1 MKSHRV
7 YNVSWLLTFLP
18 ILLFLCFTANPLQAE
33 EPLSKESSS
42 EEPQFI
48 EAPPGGYEKITDRL
62 MLITHF
68 SAFYTLSDLHG
79 SDTLSGG
86 ALNGLIAPT
95 YKFDDKKFLILMYD
109 GQYYKK
115 REFYS
120 DDIGPKERTE
130 FQRHTI
136 TPMVRIDFGKESRYS
151 ITPSFFYTA
160 TYNKDIEPGGWSDGL
175 YNYRDVGAGVDF
187 DMRQLGY
194 GGADGAL
201 KLGAQY
207 YRREYP
213 NYTSLLDLAS
223 GIGVEEDEKD
233 YHGVITR
240 ARYNWTQKTGFSWG
254 AEYFLLY
261 KDLDDKKVVRS
272 DGVLSSTEQRDYLHS
287 LDLKCWYVIDE
298 VDGRLR
304 VGLDLNSSLKDS
316 NQNYYDGMGTLIIT
330 DDVFLPDFYDYRS
343 YRIRP
348 NISYTLALLPLTTS
362 LSYAYQ
368 KADYTDRRARFS
380 TGAYKNN
387 KQWETLEEIELE
399 FRYDLTDNWDLLA
412 QWQRIIARSNNDD
425 ESVYQYDYKIA
436 NYSVGV
442 SYKF

>member
-33 EPLSKESSS
+33 EPLSKKSSS

-48 EAPPGGYEKITDRL
+48 EAPPVGYEKITDRL
-62 MLITHF
+62 MLIANF

-86 ALNGLIAPT
+86 AINGFIAPT
-95 YKFDDKKFLILMYD
+95 YMFDDKKFLILMYD

-120 DDIGPKERTE
+120 DDIGPKERSE

-160 TYNKDIEPGGWSDGL
+160 TYNKDIEPGGWSNGL
-175 YNYRDVGAGVDF
+175 YNYRDTGAGIDF
-187 DMRQLGY
+187 DMRKLGY
-194 GGADGAL
+194 GGGEGAL

-207 YRREYP
+207 YKRRYP
-213 NYTSLLDLAS
+213 NYTSLLDLAA
-223 GIGVEEDEKD
+223 GIGIEEDEKD
-233 YHGVITR
+233 YHCVITR

-254 AEYFLLY
+254 AEYALLY
-261 KDLDDKKVVRS
+261 KDLDDKKVVNS
-272 DGVLSSTEQRDYLHS
+272 NGVLTSREQRDYLHS
-287 LDLKCWYVIDE
+287 LDLKCWYILDD

-304 VGLDLNSSLKDS
+304 VGLDLNNSLKDS
-316 NQNYYDGMGTLIIT
+316 NQNYYDGMGTL
-330 DDVFLPDFYDYRS
+330 DPSNDVFLPDFYDYRS

-348 NISYTLALLPLTTS
+348 NISYTLELLPLTPS
-362 LSYAYQ
+362 LSYSYQ
-368 KADYTDRRARFS
+368 KTDYTDRRAKYS
-380 TGAYKNN
+380 TGDYKND
-387 KQWETLEEIELE
+387 KQWETMEVIELK
-399 FRYDLTDNWDLLA
+399 FRYDLAEDWGLMA

>member
-120 DDIGPKERTE
+120 DDIGPKERSE

-160 TYNKDIEPGGWSDGL
+160 TYNKDIEPGGWSNGL
-175 YNYRDVGAGVDF
+175 YNYRDTGAGIDF
-187 DMRQLGY
+187 DMRKLGY
-194 GGADGAL
+194 GGGEGAL

-207 YRREYP
+207 YKRRYP
-213 NYTSLLDLAS
+213 NYTSLLDLAA
-223 GIGVEEDEKD
+223 GIGTEEDEKD
-233 YHGVITR
+233 YHGVIAR

-316 NQNYYDGMGTLIIT
+316 NQNYYDGMGTLT
-330 DDVFLPDFYDYRS
+330 LADDVFLPDFYDYRS

-348 NISYTLALLPLTTS
+348 NISYTLALIPLTPS
-362 LSYAYQ
+362 LSYSYQ
-368 KADYTDRRARFS
+368 KTDYTDRRARFS
-380 TGAYKNN
+380 TGAYKND
-387 KQWETLEEIELE
+387 KQWETMEVIELE
-399 FRYDLTDNWDLLA
+399 FRYDLTENWGLLA